1 MKTMRRPDPIGEMEF
16 DYYAVDLPC
25 TLKMVKIAPT
35 SDVHYGNPY
44 CSLRHFRQ
52 HIQYI
57 ASDPEMYT
65 VLNGDLLECVIKN
78 SKGEIYKQIGTPQ
91 DQRDFIINELTPIKH
106 KILCMTTGNHESR
119 IYQDTGVD
127 LSLDIAKALGI
138 PYRPE
143 GMMLKI
149 SFGGGNSRHPENPY
163 VYWFYMTHGYG
174 GARTKSAK
182 AVKAE
187 RLAAWIHAD
196 CYLMS
201 HDHVVSVAPDVYLL
215 PDNRTRDEY
224 IKGVK
229 TGFKVGKLKAHR
241 KMLVKCNAFVKW
253 GGYAEAGGFPPSDL
267 AVPLIKLDGG
277 GAKRVRVEV

>member
-1 MKTMRRPDPIGEMEF
+1 MGEMEF
-16 DYYAVDLPC
+16 DYYAVDLPR

-57 ASDPEMYT
+57 ASDREMYT

-91 DQRDFIINELTPIKH
+91 DQRDFMINELTPIKD
-106 KILCMTTGNHESR
+106 KVIGMTTGNHEGR

-149 SFGGGNSRHPENPY
+149 SFGDNNNSTRGKPY

-224 IKGVK
+224 IKGEK
-229 TGFKVGKLKAHR
+229 TGFRVGRLKAHR

-267 AVPLIKLDGG
+267 SVPLIKLDGG
-277 GAKRVRVEV
+277 GSKRVRVEV